1 MGSSR
6 AARFCGLLGRTEVH
20 YLAARCGCRRLVRA
34 PDDDPPV
41 LAAADDEAALVAHSQ
56 GGDAAVVARLV
67 PPHLPPLHQVP
78 EAQQATPTAHH
89 SPGVVF
95 RVR

>member
-1 MGSSR
+1 MWLS
-6 AARFCGLLGRTEVH
+6 A
-20 YLAARCGCRRLVRA
+20 LVRA

-41 LAAADDEAALVAHSQ
+41 LAAADDEAALVAHSE

-78 EAQQATPTAHH
+78 EAQQASPTAHH
-89 SPGVVF
+89 SPGVWCLGF
-95 RVR
+95 ISKGNISL

>member
-1 MGSSR
+1 MGSSS
-6 AARFCGLLGRTEVH
+6 AARFCGRLGRTVVH
-20 YLAARCGCRRLVRA
+20 FLAARCGCRRLVRA

-56 GGDAAVVARLV
+56 GGDAAVVAGLV

-89 SPGVVF
+89 SPGVVL
-95 RVR
+95 RVH